1 MHPAQQ
7 TFLMSHQTASFVLLL
22 AGLALVAVADFAS
35 AGRPLPVPERGFVS
49 SQPAETWEQGLI
61 SGNGT
66 IGANVL
72 SRPLDETIVFTHER
86 MFLPMG
92 EPVVPP
98 DTAARLSEV
107 RALIDKGKYK
117 EATQLAFDL
126 SGQHGFM
133 YPDPF
138 VPAFDLRIRMEAE
151 GKVTDYMRSV
161 DFQTGEVTVHWA
173 DDRGAFE
180 RRLFVSRSDS
190 VAVLQITGPKKGS
203 VDCRMQMVPRQ
214 PSPKL
219 DPKKLKQSAAR
230 FNSLTTGLKT
240 TADKSSLTFRN
251 GFAKAYA
258 GSIQSLEGVAW
269 VDAPGATISTEGSSL
284 IVTGADR
291 VLVLISIDP
300 IYKADCSRIEATK
313 KTLGEMARDYP
324 ALLARHARLH
334 GELFNRVR
342 LDIGGGADRQ
352 LTSEALLEKTSDED
366 LCEALVEKTFDAGR
380 YNIICATGELP
391 PTLQGVWGGTY
402 VPSWASDFTQNGNV
416 PSAIAAMLMGN
427 TPEQM
432 LAYTSYIESIVPGM
446 RVNARNIFGAR
457 GVVLPSR
464 TTTNGYNNALA
475 PGFAGGMWVAGAPW
489 AAHFFYDYYLY
500 TGDRKFLAEHAL
512 PFMQETALFFEDY
525 LYEGPDGKYIFNP
538 TTSPENSPKNTRSQ
552 GTFNATM
559 DIAAAK
565 ELLNNLIA
573 ASRELGVNQKKLPVW
588 KKMLTKMPD
597 YMISEDGVVKEWT
610 TPKLEDNLGHRHSS
624 HLYALYDG
632 MPEEIAR
639 DAKLRAAFRKIIE
652 TKLENHYKRAGFM
665 SFGVVQ
671 LGQAAGS
678 LGEGELAYQC
688 LIRLVNS
695 YWLHNLASM
704 HNNKSLFNMDVSGGM
719 PAVIIKMLV
728 ASDPGRLQLLPA
740 LPKAWPSGTIE
751 GVLCRGQIEVKR
763 LRWNK
768 GRVQVTLLS
777 GKKQTIVLRMPGA
790 ITRISVASGKA
801 SIESGE
807 QKESRK
813 VSLPAGKSV
822 TLDIGI
828 E

>member
-1 MHPAQQ
+1 M
-7 TFLMSHQTASFVLLL
+7 FLEHTNWGFRFGFVILGFVMLGLFADSF
-22 AGLALVAVADFAS
+22 AFGGGLA
-35 AGRPLPVPERGFVS
+35 VPKRGFVS
-49 SQPAETWEQGLI
+49 SQAGETWEQGLI

-66 IGANVL
+66 IGANIRGV
-72 SRPLDETIVFTHER
+72 PLDETIVFTHER
-86 MFLPMG
+86 MFLPQG
-92 EPVVPP
+92 KPVVPP
-98 DTAARLSEV
+98 DTAARLPEV

-126 SGQHGFM
+126 SGQNSFM

-138 VPAFDLRIRMEAE
+138 VPAFDLRIQMEAE

-161 DFQTGEVTVHWA
+161 DFQTGEATVHWA
-173 DDRGAFE
+173 DDRGIFE
-180 RRLFVSRSDS
+180 RRLFVSRSDG

-203 VDCRMQMVPRQ
+203 VDCRMHMAPRR

-219 DPKKLKQSAAR
+219 NPKKLERSAAR
-230 FNSLTTGLKT
+230 FKAMTTGLKT

-251 GFAKAYA
+251 SFTKAYA
-258 GSIQSLEGVAW
+258 GSIQSLEGVAR
-269 VDAPGATISTEGSSL
+269 VDAPGAAVSTRGSTM

-291 VLVLISIDP
+291 VLVLIAIDP
-300 IYKADCSRIEATK
+300 IYKADSSRIKATK
-313 KTLGEMARDYP
+313 KKLGEITADYP
-324 ALLARHARLH
+324 ALLKRHARLH
-334 GELFNRVR
+334 GKLFNRVR
-342 LDIGGGADRQ
+342 LDIGGGADHQ
-352 LTSEALLEKTSDED
+352 LTSEALLAKTSDED

-446 RVNARNIFGAR
+446 RVNAKNIFGAR
-457 GVVLPSR
+457 GIVLPSR

-475 PGFAGGMWVAGAPW
+475 PGFAGGMWVGGAPW

-559 DIAAAK
+559 DIAATK
-565 ELLNNLIA
+565 ELLHNAIA
-573 ASRELGVNQKKLPVW
+573 ASKELGVNQKKIPVW
-588 KKMLTKMPD
+588 EKMLTKMPD
-597 YMISEDGVVKEWT
+597 YMISKDGVVKEWT

-632 MPEEIAR
+632 MPEEIAG
-639 DAKLRAAFRKIIE
+639 DPKLRAAFRKIVE

-671 LGQAAGS
+671 LGQAATS
-678 LGEGELAYQC
+678 LGEGELAYQS

-751 GVLCRGQIEVKR
+751 GVLCRGQIEIKS
-763 LRWNK
+763 LKWTPGK
-768 GRVQVTLLS
+768 ITVTLLS
-777 GKKQTIVLRMPGA
+777 AKKQTIGLETPVDVSEYNV
-790 ITRISVASGKA
+790 TKGKA
-801 SIESGE
+801 SVGKTRQKNVLTVKLPKQQAVTIEI
-807 QKESRK
+807 
-813 VSLPAGKSV
+813 V
-822 TLDIGI
+822 TK
-828 E
+828 